1 MSKHTPG
8 PWTLETVRTSVGWCH
23 KVGPFPWK
31 NGKENHACV
40 YDDYASGHNGTPELI
55 ANARLIS
62 AAPDLLEALEASN
75 LLLRTQRH
83 ACESNEVCRVLDVHI
98 SRNNA
103 AIAKAKGESA

>member
-1 MSKHTPG
+1 MSKHTPVT
-8 PWTLETVRTSVGWCH
+8 WFVDIESNRILANDDRAAICHMLATVR
-23 KVGPFPWK
+23 
-31 NGKENHACV
+31 N
-40 YDDYASGHNGTPELI
+40 PEVMADANLI
-55 ANARLIS
+55 A

-103 AIAKAKGESA
+103 AIAKAKGEGA

>member
-1 MSKHTPG
+1 MSKHTPVTWFVDIEG
-8 PWTLETVRTSVGWCH
+8 NRILANDDRATIICHMSATVR
-23 KVGPFPWK
+23 
-31 NGKENHACV
+31 N
-40 YDDYASGHNGTPELI
+40 PEVMAAAFML
-55 ANARLIS
+55 S

-75 LLLRTQRH
+75 LLLRTRRH

>member
-1 MSKHTPG
+1 MAEANTDIA
-8 PWTLETVRTSVGWCH
+8 TM
-23 KVGPFPWK
+23 
-31 NGKENHACV
+31 A
-40 YDDYASGHNGTPELI
+40 PE
-55 ANARLIS
+55 
-62 AAPDLLEALEASN
+62 LLEALEASN